1 MYLNARNNLLTAKA
15 TAEQA
20 IADKDGALE
29 ELVEA
34 LKDDIRYAENTVDF
48 DDDKLKL
55 IGWAGRK
62 ARTPLAAP
70 GQARLLEAPKQGAG
84 WVFLDWKA
92 PVDGGKPAAYKVER
106 RLRDGGGWENVATAI
121 LTEAT
126 LVEQPEKQELE
137 YRIIALNKSGE
148 GQPSN
153 TVSIVL

>member
-15 TAEQA
+15 AAEQA
-20 IADKDGALE
+20 IADKDEALE
-29 ELVEA
+29 NLIDA
-34 LKDDIRYAENTVDF
+34 LKDDIRYAENTVDY

-62 ARTPLAAP
+62 AKTPLAAP

-92 PVDGGKPAAYKVER
+92 PVDGGKSAAYKVER
-106 RLRDGGGWENVATAI
+106 RLREGGGWQDVATAI
-121 LTEAT
+121 LTETT
-126 LVEQPEKQELE
+126 LVDQPEKQEVE
-137 YRIIALNKSGE
+137 YRIITVNKA
-148 GQPSN
+148 GQGKPSN